1 MSCQPNNLNKNN
13 VYKSLFGWW
22 QNVDMAFL
30 YVFLQASIEGS
41 ENLILLVTGL
51 TMPKKTEQDLWKSVR
66 VWVALVTYPFN
77 WNFYL
82 DIPFLSW

>member
-1 MSCQPNNLNKNN
+1 M
-13 VYKSLFGWW
+13 FGWW

-51 TMPKKTEQDLWKSVR
+51 TMPKKLNKIYENLLEFEF
-66 VWVALVTYPFN
+66 ALVTYPFN

-82 DIPFLSW
+82 DIPFCLDKINKANL